1 MKKIL
6 ILLFGLMLVSACTPS
21 QPEPNST
28 QLPPTESPPTPLP
41 EPTNTSIPPTQVPQP
56 IEVTF
61 DGIECTVTS
70 PSELPAG
77 EYTTILTDLS
87 DLKAEVWLVYLKD
100 GYTIQDHLDGQSESG
115 VWYPKPSWMFYDKRY
130 AIDSEESNGRRVT
143 TTTWILDRVG
153 EHNIVC
159 YVSSP
164 QMLWIEAALMIIEAS
179 SD

>member
-1 MKKIL
+1 MSKY
-6 ILLFGLMLVSACTPS
+6 LLLSLTLFVTACTTS
-21 QPEPNST
+21 QPI
-28 QLPPTESPPTPLP
+28 PTP
-41 EPTNTSIPPTQVPQP
+41 TSIPTILSSQP

-61 DGIECTVTS
+61 DGNECTVTS

-77 EYTTILTDLS
+77 EYTTIFTDLS

-100 GYTIQDHLDGQSESG
+100 GYTIQDHLDGQSEPG

-143 TTTWILDRVG
+143 TTTWILDRIG

-164 QMLWIEAALMIIEAS
+164 QMLWIEASLMIVEPPS
-179 SD
+179 K